1 MNQSSESNH
10 RSTLLKKRLQEF
22 QAKRI
27 RDTYADLIEMAQY
40 SKLGHFFFEQIYGSH
55 DFGFRN
61 ESMRS
66 LHRKMS
72 GILKGEIVDTV
83 GEVIELHDLSDALD
97 DRMVEAMLESGTGSD
112 LTMADYEQIYRRCNN
127 YKDRVRQIALM
138 IDCIKGVHHIS
149 RMRFIGFS
157 LKTVR
162 AAAHLAGMGE
172 IMEFLIQGY
181 DAFRS
186 AKDIGGFTEAVSTR
200 ETALNNKLY
209 GIE

>member
-10 RSTLLKKRLQEF
+10 RSTHLKKRLQDF

-27 RDTYADLIEMAQY
+27 RDTYADLMEMTQY
-40 SKLGHFFFEQIYGSH
+40 GKLGHFFFEQIYGSH

-97 DRMVEAMLESGTGSD
+97 NRMIEVMTECGIGPD
-112 LTMADYEQIYRRCNN
+112 LTMDEYEEIYRICNN
-127 YKDRVRQIALM
+127 YKERVRQIRLM
-138 IDCIKGVHHIS
+138 IDCIRGVHHLS
-149 RMRFIGFS
+149 QMRFIGLS
-157 LKTVR
+157 LKAVR
-162 AAAHLAGMGE
+162 AAAHIAGMGE
-172 IMEFLIQGY
+172 IMEFLIEGY

-186 AKDIGGFTEAVSTR
+186 AKEIEGFTEEVLTR

-209 GIE
+209 GVT